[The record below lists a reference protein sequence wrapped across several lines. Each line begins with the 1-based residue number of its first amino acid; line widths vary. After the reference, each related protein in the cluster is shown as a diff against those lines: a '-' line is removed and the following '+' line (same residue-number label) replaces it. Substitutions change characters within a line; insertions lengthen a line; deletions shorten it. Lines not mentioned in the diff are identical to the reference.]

1 MQRRDGKRTVAL
13 ALQNSATVEI
23 VNGVIVVDKPAGMTS
38 HDVVNRVRR
47 ITGNRKIGHLGTL
60 DPLATGVL
68 PLVVGRATRLAQFF
82 TTSDKKYDARIRF
95 GYATDT
101 YDREG
106 EPTTEPMEPRFTR
119 EDLEAALGHFRGKF
133 MQTPPPVSA
142 KKVGGQPAYKLA
154 RKQVAVELKPVEVTV
169 FALDLVEFGEGRAR
183 VLAHCSAGTY
193 VRAIAHE
200 LGTRLGCGAFV
211 DELRRTASGD
221 FTEEQSHTLEDLER
235 LAESGVWSEAVIPAA
250 RLLPHFPSAFVDATT
265 AGNIRQGKD
274 FRVSPFRSQ
283 PNAKFVKAVGA
294 DGELVAIGEARL
306 PHLYHPVLVL

>member
-1 MQRRDGKRTVAL
+1 MPFR
-13 ALQNSATVEI
+13 NSATVEI

-95 GYATDT
+95 GYSTDT

-106 EPTTEPMEPRFTR
+106 VSTSEPVEPIFTR
-119 EDLEAALGHFRGKF
+119 EDLEAALGHFRGTF

-154 RKQVAVELKPVEVTV
+154 RKQIAVELKPVEVTV
-169 FALDLVEFGEGRAR
+169 FALDLVGFGEGCAR

-221 FTEEQSHTLEDLER
+221 FTEEQSHTLEALAR
-235 LAESGVWSEAVIPAA
+235 LAESGAWSDAVIPAA
-250 RLLPHFPSAFVDATT
+250 RLLPQFPSAFVDATT

-274 FRVSPFRSQ
+274 FRVSPFRAQ
-283 PNAKFVKAVGA
+283 PSAKYVKAVGA